1 MTNSGNRGGVGRA
14 LTRRVAVGGAALV
27 FWGCAP
33 PAPVPVGEP
42 VTDPAAAAEPLVRA
56 TTTAPPRQAA
66 FQWTLDEGG
75 SRVQGRGVVRYQT
88 PERIRLD
95 LFGPRNET
103 YLSAALVGEQ
113 FRLPPNAAAGV
124 ALPSP
129 ALLWGGLGAVRP
141 PAGSRLEGATAG
153 AGATVLRY
161 SAPGDEVYRYRLSG
175 EGEGAR
181 LMELER
187 IGASGV
193 LESVTLDWGA
203 AGELR
208 RARYRNPGEF
218 RELTLDVQ
226 SIRDVEAYPES
237 TWRP

>member
-1 MTNSGNRGGVGRA
+1 MTHQRERASARYAVPKSVALAIGV
-14 LTRRVAVGGAALV
+14 LFL
-27 FWGCAP
+27 WGCAP
-33 PAPVPVGEP
+33 RATVPAGEP
-42 VTDPAAAAEPLVRA
+42 VADPAAVAEPLVRT

-113 FRLPPNAAAGV
+113 FRLPPNATAGV
-124 ALPSP
+124 PLPSP
-129 ALLWGGLGAVRP
+129 ALLWGGLGAIRP
-141 PAGSRLEGATAG
+141 PTGARLEGATAG
-153 AGATVLRY
+153 EGATVLRY
-161 SAPGDEVYRYRLSG
+161 AAPGDEVYRYRVSG
-175 EGEGAR
+175 GGEGAR
-181 LMELER
+181 LLELER
-187 IGASGV
+187 IGRSGV
-193 LESVTLDWGA
+193 LESVTLDWSA

-226 SIRDVEAYPES
+226 SIKDVESFPES
-237 TWRP
+237 TWHP